1 MSPLPD
7 PRERWSSQIPALQL
21 LINLGWEYIGPEQA
35 LEARGGKN
43 ASVLLD
49 RVLEEQLRAINRI
62 EFRGHME
69 PFSEGNIA
77 TAIKR
82 LKEERFDGLVR
93 TNEKLYDR
101 LTLGTT
107 LPQTI
112 AGDTKSFPL
121 HYIDWRD
128 WTRNKFHVTAEFEVA
143 RTASQETRRPDIV
156 LFINGIPIA
165 VIENK
170 SPNAKVEGGGSPID
184 QAVSQM
190 LRNQGIHEIPRL
202 FSYTQLVLALAVSEA
217 KYATVGTSAKYW
229 AVWKEQNL
237 DSAALKK
244 LCSQPLRPDIADRLF
259 SGEFADARSFFDR
272 LSKKKAREVTEQDI
286 ALYSLCRPERLL
298 QLAERYTLFDGG
310 DKKIARYQQYFC
322 VQKILERVRHRDPEG
337 NRRGGVV
344 WHTQGSGKSLTM
356 VMLAKGLALDLPRQG
371 VDEFKVVLVT
381 DRVDLD
387 DQIYGTFK
395 NCGTTPVQA
404 TTGKHLAKLLAGH
417 QSRIITT
424 VIDKFETA
432 LQVGQRVENDNIFAL
447 VDESHRGQFGET
459 HIRMRRMLPE
469 ACFIGFTGTPIVKR
483 EKSTIGKFGGLI
495 HSYTITEAVKDH
507 TVVELLYE
515 GREVPQTVDAAQ
527 IDRWFEEWTDG
538 LTKKQ
543 KADLKKKYAT
553 SGSLNKTEQRVMSI
567 AWDISKHFAQN
578 WQGTPFKGQLVAP
591 DKATALLYKRFLDE
605 FGKVTSEVLISG
617 PDDREGNEEVDQVQE
632 LTEADT
638 AKVVAFWNRM
648 MAKHGGPAE
657 YQRNLINAFNHSDV
671 PEIIIV
677 VHKLL
682 TGFDAP
688 RNTILYLCRT
698 LKDHTLLQAIARVNR
713 LYERKEFGYIIDYVG
728 VLQNLDKAL
737 DLYGKLADFDEED
750 LKGTVI
756 PIAHE
761 IAKLPQRHSD
771 LRELFKALPNSQD
784 QEAYERLLAD
794 EALRERF
801 YQRLSAFSRTLG
813 LALSTVSFYETTPGS
828 RVARYKDDL
837 KFFQMLRRSVQRR
850 YQEVINYDEY
860 DSRIRKLLNQHV
872 GTAEVELVVQP
883 LNLFDATQ
891 REAELARLGSDASK
905 ADAIAH
911 QTKQVISTNMQEDP
925 AFYKKFSRMLQDVID
940 EWRARRLSDAE
951 YLANVRDISDK
962 VVNRTGDNLPQRI
975 AHEEVAPAY
984 FGEVREVLSKYE
996 VPSDRRPQRK
1006 PHVDAVNE
1014 ARQEYGTGGFDVA
1027 ERSADVALAID
1038 RIVLDRRCVD
1048 WINNEDVQNRMKTE
1062 IEDYL
1067 FELKDEH
1074 SIPLTLEDIDQI
1086 LDRCIDI
1093 ARVRRAQ

>member
-1 MSPLPD
+1 MSSLPD
-7 PRERWSSQIPALQL
+7 TREELISQIPALQL
-21 LINLGWEYIGPEQA
+21 LINLGWEYLTPAEA
-35 LEARGGKN
+35 LDARGGKT
-43 ASVLLD
+43 ASVFLD
-49 RVLEEQLRAINRI
+49 RVLEDQLRAINRI
-62 EFRGHME
+62 EFRGHTE

-77 TAIKR
+77 TAIRR
-82 LKEERFDGLVR
+82 LKDERFDGLIR

-121 HYIDWRD
+121 HYIDWKNPANNR
-128 WTRNKFHVTAEFEVA
+128 FHVTAEFEVA
-143 RTASQETRRPDIV
+143 RTGSQETRRPDIV
-156 LFINGIPIA
+156 LFVNGIPVA

-170 SPNAKVEGGGSPID
+170 SPNAKVEGGGSPVE
-184 QAVSQM
+184 QAISQM
-190 LRNQGIHEIPRL
+190 LRNQGVHEIPRL
-202 FSYTQLVLALAVSEA
+202 FVFVQLVLALAVGEA

-229 AVWKEQNL
+229 AVWKEENL
-237 DSAALKK
+237 DKEALSK
-244 LCSQPLRPDIADRLF
+244 LVGQPLAPDVQDRLF
-259 SGEFADARSFFDR
+259 SGGFAEARPYFDK
-272 LSKKKAREVTEQDI
+272 LAGKKGREITEQDAAI
-286 ALYSLCRPERLL
+286 FSLCRPERLL
-298 QLAERYTLFDGG
+298 ELAQRYLLFDGG

-322 VQKILERVRHRDPEG
+322 VRQILDRIQHRDQDG
-337 NRRGGVV
+337 SRRGGVV

-356 VMLAKGLALDLPRQG
+356 VMLAKGLALDLPGQG
-371 VDEFKVVLVT
+371 ADDFKVVLVT
-381 DRVDLD
+381 DRIDLD

-404 TTGKHLAKLLAGH
+404 TTGRHLAKLLDGH

-432 LQVGQRVENDNIFAL
+432 LQVVLKIEGDNIFAL
-447 VDESHRGQFGET
+447 VDESHRGHFGET
-459 HIRMRRMLPE
+459 HTRMRRVMPH
-469 ACFIGFTGTPIVKR
+469 ACFIGFTGTPVVKR
-483 EKSTIGKFGGLI
+483 EKTTIGKFGGLI
-495 HSYTITEAVKDH
+495 HCYTITQAVKDKA
-507 TVVELLYE
+507 VVELLYE

-527 IDRWFEEWTDG
+527 VDRWFEEWTDG

-553 SGSLNKTEQRVMSI
+553 SGSLNKTEQRVMAI
-567 AWDISKHFAQN
+567 AWDISKHYAQN
-578 WQGTPFKGQLVAP
+578 WKGTPFKAQLVAP

-617 PDDREGNEEVDQVQE
+617 PDEREGYEEVDQAEE
-632 LTEADT
+632 LTEDDK

-648 MAKHGGPAE
+648 MAKHGGAAE
-657 YQRNLINAFNHSDV
+657 YQRNLINAFSHSED

-688 RNTILYLCRT
+688 RNTVLYLCRP
-698 LKDHTLLQAIARVNR
+698 LRDHTLLQAIARVNR
-713 LYERKEFGYIIDYVG
+713 LYEGKEFGYIIDYVG

-737 DLYGKLADFDEED
+737 DVYGKLADFDEAD
-750 LKGTVI
+750 LAGTVI
-756 PIAHE
+756 PITDE
-761 IAKLPQRHSD
+761 IAKLAQRHSD
-771 LRELFKALPNSQD
+771 VRELFNALPNNQD

-801 YQRLSAFSRTLG
+801 YQRLSVFSRTLG
-813 LALSTVSFYETTPGS
+813 LALSTVSFHEQTPAS
-828 RVARYKDDL
+828 RVNRYKEDL

-860 DSRIRKLLNQHV
+860 DARIRKLLNQHV
-872 GTAEVELVVQP
+872 GTSEVELVVQP

-911 QTKQVISTNMQEDP
+911 QTKKVISTKMQEDP

-940 EWRARRLSDAE
+940 DWRARRLSDAE
-951 YLANVRDISDK
+951 YLATVRDISDK
-962 VVNRTGDNLPQRI
+962 VVNRSGDNLPERI
-975 AHEEVAPAY
+975 SYEEVAPAY
-984 FGEVREVLSKYE
+984 FGEVREVLENYK
-996 VPSDRRPQRK
+996 V
-1006 PHVDAVNE
+1006 
-1014 ARQEYGTGGFDVA
+1014 GGFDAV
-1027 ERSADVALAID
+1027 ECSADAALAID
-1038 RIVLDRRCVD
+1038 RIVLERRCVD
-1048 WINNEDVQNRMKTE
+1048 WTHNDDVQNRMKTE
-1062 IEDYL
+1062 IEDLL
-1067 FELKDEH
+1067 FELKEEH
-1074 SIPLTLEDIDQI
+1074 NIPLTLEDIDQI

-1093 ARVRRAQ
+1093 ARVRRSQ

>member
-1 MSPLPD
+1 MSQLPD
-7 PRERWSSQIPALQL
+7 TREKWISQIPALQL
-21 LINLGWEYIGPEQA
+21 LINLGWEYLTPEEA
-35 LEARGGKN
+35 LDARGGKE
-43 ASVLLD
+43 SGVLLD
-49 RVLEEQLRAINRI
+49 RVLENQLRAMNQI
-62 EFRGHME
+62 EFRGHTE
-69 PFSEGNIA
+69 PFTEGNVA

-82 LKEERFDGLVR
+82 LKEERFDGLIR

-112 AGDTKSFPL
+112 AGDTKSFPF
-121 HYIDWRD
+121 HYINWRN
-128 WTRNKFHVTAEFEVA
+128 WSRNKFHVTAEFQVA

-156 LFINGIPIA
+156 LFVNGIPLA

-170 SPNAKVEGGGSPID
+170 SPNAKVEGGGSPLD
-184 QAVSQM
+184 QAISQM
-190 LRNQGIHEIPRL
+190 LRNQGVHDIPRL
-202 FSYTQLVLALAVSEA
+202 FTYAQLLLALAVSEA

-229 AVWKEQNL
+229 AVWKEEHL
-237 DSAALKK
+237 DAEKLKR
-244 LCSQPLRPDIADRLF
+244 LASEPLASDVADKLF
-259 SGEFADARSFFDR
+259 SAEFAEARPYFDR
-272 LSKKKAREVTEQDI
+272 LSKKKAREITQQDI
-286 ALYSLCRPERLL
+286 ALYSLCRPQRLL
-298 QLAERYTLFDGG
+298 ELAERYVLFDGG

-322 VQKILERVRHRDPEG
+322 VQRILERVKHREPNG
-337 NRRGGVV
+337 NRRGGIV

-356 VMLAKGLALDLPRQG
+356 VMLAKGLALELPRQG
-371 VDEFKVVLVT
+371 ADEFKVVLVT

-432 LQVGQRVENDNIFAL
+432 LQVGQRIENENIFAL

-459 HIRMRRMLPE
+459 HTRMRRVLPQ
-469 ACFIGFTGTPIVKR
+469 ACFIGFTGTPVVKR
-483 EKSTIGKFGGLI
+483 EKSTIAKFGGLI
-495 HSYTITEAVKDH
+495 HSYTINEAVKDN

-515 GREVPQTVDAAQ
+515 GREVPQTVDSAQ
-527 IDRWFEEWTDG
+527 IDRWFEEWTEG

-553 SGSLNKTEQRVMSI
+553 SGSLNKTEQRVMAI
-567 AWDISKHFAQN
+567 AWDISKHYAQT
-578 WQGTPFKGQLVAP
+578 WQGTPFKAQLVAP

-617 PDDREGNEEVDQVQE
+617 PDEREGNEEVDQPEE
-632 LTEADT
+632 LTEGDK

-648 MAKHGGPAE
+648 VAKHGGPAE
-657 YQRNLINAFNHSDV
+657 YQRNLINAFSHSDD

-688 RNTILYLCRT
+688 RNTVLYLCRPM
-698 LKDHTLLQAIARVNR
+698 KDHTLLQAIARVNR
-713 LYERKEFGYIIDYVG
+713 LYEGKEFGYIIDYVG

-750 LKGTVI
+750 LAGTVV
-756 PIAHE
+756 PIADE

-813 LALSTVSFYETTPGS
+813 LALSTVSFHEATPDS
-828 RVARYKDDL
+828 RVTRYRDDL

-860 DSRIRKLLNQHV
+860 DVRIRKLLNQHV

-883 LNLFDATQ
+883 LNLFDANQ

-911 QTKQVISTNMQEDP
+911 QTKRVISTKMQEDP
-925 AFYKKFSRMLQDVID
+925 AFYKKFSQMLQDVID

-951 YLANVRDISDK
+951 YLANVREISEK
-962 VVNRTGDNLPQRI
+962 VVNRTGDSLPQRI

-984 FGEVREVLSKYE
+984 FGEVREVFDKYAADGID
-996 VPSDRRPQRK
+996 P
-1006 PHVDAVNE
+1006 
-1014 ARQEYGTGGFDVA
+1014 A
-1027 ERSADVALAID
+1027 ERAADAALAID
-1038 RIVLDRRCVD
+1038 RIVLERRCVD
-1048 WINNEDVQNRMKTE
+1048 WVHNEDVQNRMKTE

-1067 FELKDEH
+1067 FELKDDH
-1074 SIPLTLEDIDQI
+1074 NIPLTLEDIDHI
-1086 LDRCIDI
+1086 LDNCIDV